1 MQLERRVGLRVGV
14 RRHPLLVAVAGHL
27 LVPDVPGH
35 VLRAHRPVPG
45 RSGRDGPH
53 RAQHL
58 HLLVAHGVGV
68 ERRRRL
74 HGDEREQLD
83 EVRRD
88 HVAQR
93 AGLLVVRAAV
103 LDAQRLRG
111 GDLHEVHVAPVP
123 DRLEDAVGEAQHQQ
137 VLHRLLGQVVVDAV
151 DLPLVEHLPDDAVQL
166 VRRLQVAA
174 ERLLDDQAR
183 PAGARAVAA
192 RVLAVEGAAP
202 RQARGA
208 QLLDDHLELAGRGRE
223 VEHTVAARPRVVQLR
238 PGPRRAACSPRGRRT
253 GRGCTAGTA
262 GCARTSTRPRPPRRS
277 SRRWLCA

>member
-1 MQLERRVGLRVGV
+1 M
-14 RRHPLLVAVAGHL
+14 
-27 LVPDVPGH
+27 
-35 VLRAHRPVPG
+35 
-45 RSGRDGPH
+45 GRDGPH

-103 LDAQRLRG
+103 LDAERLRG

-123 DRLEDAVGEAQHQQ
+123 DGLEDAVGEAQHQQ
-137 VLHRLLGQVVVDAV
+137 VLHGLLGQVVVDAV

-174 ERLLDDQAR
+174 ERLLDDHAR
-183 PAGARAVAA
+183 PAGARPVAA
-192 RVLAVEGAAP
+192 ARARRRRRRAAP
-202 RQARGA
+202 GPRRPAARRSPRTGWA
-208 QLLDDHLELAGRGRE
+208 ASRGR
-223 VEHTVAARPRVVQLR
+223 TCGCRATPCRPVR
-238 PGPRRAACSPRGRRT
+238 PGPRRASCSPRGRRT
-253 GRGCTAGTA
+253 GRGCTAGSA

-277 SRRWLCA
+277 SRRWPCA